1 MLSPKPQMN
10 LRNAKEYF
18 QEHLAVGDYYSQG
31 RSVAGEWLGK
41 GAGTL
46 GLSGAVKADD
56 FVSLCDN
63 FDPRTGQKLT
73 VRRKTTRIKR
83 HADGTTSEVA
93 NRRVFFDWAI
103 SPPKSVSIVAL
114 VGGDERILRAHDEA
128 VRLAVRELETFARTR
143 VRRGGA
149 SGDRETGN
157 LAVAVFRHETSRAL
171 DPHLHS
177 HCIVFNATH
186 DAVEGRWK
194 ALEAREMHE
203 ARKYVENVYY
213 HEMARSLRRCGYE
226 IENRPA
232 GDFVVIGVPEEL
244 SRTFSKRDAEID
256 ERLEKLLQE
265 RPELAG
271 RNVAEIRSNLAHDR
285 RSRKIP
291 HADPKALRADWHGQM
306 TWQERRSLR
315 RLCGRKERVRLSS
328 MDEDAALAWAEEHV
342 FDRRS
347 VVGEPELWRHA
358 LEYGRGCDFSVDDL
372 HAATR
377 RTPYIR
383 DKQTVTTRV
392 VLGRELEL
400 VEEARDGRNAS
411 SALIADWK
419 GDASLDEFQLAAAR
433 QILGS
438 HDRIMLFRGGAGTGK
453 SFTLRVV
460 HDALLRHGH
469 AVHVLAPQ
477 RQQVQGLA
485 DDGMAGARTVSEF
498 LTKRTLEQGAVV
510 IVDEAGQIGAKQMLD
525 LVTLVRRNGGRL
537 VLSGDTRQH
546 GPVEASDALLAMEK
560 YGRLRPAE
568 LNEIRRQDPKRA
580 RDKAER
586 QRIMEHRAA
595 VGEASE
601 GDIAGSFDR
610 LDAMG
615 AVVECPVDDQQTEL
629 ARHFLELTRTGESAL
644 IVSPTWGEVNRV
656 NAEVR
661 RVLQTENRIG
671 SEEWSLVA
679 LRALDLTEAQK
690 RDARYYADDAVI
702 AFNQSFRGIP
712 KGDTGSLLAMLSDGV
727 AVETADR
734 VRIVPFAE
742 TGKFTVCR
750 KENIALCQGD
760 RLQLKANARA
770 VKGKRLANGEL
781 VTVKRVE
788 KSGRI
793 RLEDGRIL
801 PTDYR
806 RFVHGYAVTS
816 YASQGKTVDH
826 VLFSDAGVKAAT
838 NDGQWYVTISRG
850 RRSVR
855 IFTPDKEALRENVT
869 RSGQRRLAME
879 LAQSTTKAVDK
890 KRNVLRLLWD
900 GIIRNRARKFLRG
913 VRKRREES
921 IRQEQVRRESL
932 HAKRV
937 RRKNVRITPPEHR
950 RGRGQSI

>member
-1 MLSPKPQMN
+1 MRAMLSPKPQMN

-18 QEHLAVGDYYSQG
+18 QEHLAVGDYYSEG
-31 RSVAGEWLGK
+31 RAVAGEWLGK
-41 GAGTL
+41 GAETL
-46 GLSGAVKADD
+46 GLSGVVKSGE
-56 FVSLCDN
+56 FVALCEN
-63 FDPRTGQKLT
+63 LDPRTGQKLT
-73 VRRKTTRIKR
+73 ARHKTTRMKR
-83 HADGTTSEVA
+83 HEDGTTRDVA
-93 NRRVFFDWAI
+93 NRRVFFDWTI

-114 VGGDERILRAHDEA
+114 VGGDERILHAHDEA
-128 VRLAVRELETFARTR
+128 VRLAVRELETFSRAR

-149 SGDRETGN
+149 SDDRETGN
-157 LAVAVFRHETSRAL
+157 LAVATFRHDTSRAL

-186 DAVEGRWK
+186 DAAEGRWK

-213 HEMARSLRRCGYE
+213 HEMARALRRCGYE
-226 IENRPA
+226 IENRAA
-232 GDFVVIGVPEEL
+232 GDFVVVGVPEEL
-244 SRTFSKRDAEID
+244 SRKFSKRDAEID
-256 ERLEKLLQE
+256 AQLKQLLAE

-271 RNVAEIRSNLAHDR
+271 RNVAEIRSHLAHDK
-285 RSRKIP
+285 RSRKITG
-291 HADPKALRADWHGQM
+291 ADPQSLREDWQRQM
-306 TWQERRSLR
+306 TREEQRLLR
-315 RLCGRKERVRLSS
+315 HLCGRKESVRSS
-328 MDEDAALAWAEEHV
+328 PVGEDGALRWAEEHV

-347 VVGEPELWRHA
+347 VVSEQELWRHA
-358 LEYGRGCDFSVDDL
+358 LEHGRGGEFSADDL
-372 HAATR
+372 RAATH
-377 RTPYIR
+377 RTPYVR
-383 DKQTVTTRV
+383 QEGKLTTAT
-392 VLGRELEL
+392 VLGRELQL
-400 VEEARDGRNAS
+400 VGEAKDGRGA
-411 SALIADWK
+411 AGVLLPGWD

-498 LTKRTLEQGAVV
+498 LTRRTLERGAVV

-525 LVTLVRRNGGRL
+525 LVKLVRKQGGRL
-537 VLSGDTRQH
+537 LLSGDTRQH
-546 GPVEASDALLAMEK
+546 GPVEASDALLAMER
-560 YGRLRPAE
+560 YGRLHPAE
-568 LNEIRRQDPKRA
+568 LNEIRRQDPSRA
-580 RDKAER
+580 RDKEER
-586 QRIMEHRAA
+586 QRIAAYRAA
-595 VGEASE
+595 VRAASE
-601 GDIAGSFDR
+601 GEIGGSFDR

-615 AVVECPVDDQQTEL
+615 AVVECPANDQQAEL
-629 ARHFLELTRTGESAL
+629 ARHFLALTRTGESAL

-661 RVLQTENRIG
+661 RALQAEGRLD
-671 SEEWSLVA
+671 SKEWQVTA
-679 LRALDLTEAQK
+679 LRAVDLTEAQK
-690 RDARYYADDAVI
+690 RDARHYGDGAVV
-702 AFNQSFRGIP
+702 AFNQSFAGIP
-712 KGDTGSLLAMLSDGV
+712 KGATGRLLAVLSDGV

-750 KENIALCQGD
+750 KEDLSVCQGD
-760 RLQLKANARA
+760 RLQLKANARTL
-770 VKGKRLANGEL
+770 KGERLANGEL

-793 RLEDGRIL
+793 RLVDGRIL
-801 PTDYR
+801 PPDYR

-869 RSGQRRLAME
+869 RSGKRELAME
-879 LAQSTTKAVDK
+879 LTRTTAHAVAGR
-890 KRNVLRLLWD
+890 RNVLSLGAAALRRVWASIRL
-900 GIIRNRARKFLRG
+900 NRRIEETETS
-913 VRKRREES
+913 RKRH
-921 IRQEQVRRESL
+921 RQRT
-932 HAKRV
+932 
-937 RRKNVRITPPEHR
+937 RITHPGH
-950 RGRGQSI
+950 GRGQGI

>member
-1 MLSPKPQMN
+1 MN

-18 QEHLAVGDYYSQG
+18 QEHLAVGDYYSQS

-41 GAGTL
+41 GAGAL
-46 GLSGAVKADD
+46 GLSGKVKADD

-63 FDPRTGQKLT
+63 LNPRTGQKLT

-83 HADGTTSEVA
+83 HEDGTTSEVA

-114 VGGDERILRAHDEA
+114 VGGDERTLRAHDEA

-157 LAVAVFRHETSRAL
+157 LAMAVFRHETSRAL

-186 DAVEGRWK
+186 DPVECRWK

-203 ARKYVENVYY
+203 ARKYVECVYY
-213 HEMARSLRRCGYE
+213 HEMARALRRCGYE

-232 GDFVVIGVPEEL
+232 GDFVVVGVPEEL
-244 SRTFSKRDAEID
+244 SRKFSKRDAEID
-256 ERLEKLLQE
+256 ERLRKLLEE
-265 RPELAG
+265 RPGLAG
-271 RNVAEIRSNLAHDR
+271 RNVAEIRSHLAHDR
-285 RSRKIP
+285 RARKIP
-291 HADPKALRADWHGQM
+291 HADPKALRDDWHGQM

-315 RLCGRKERVRLSS
+315 SLCGRKERVRPLPI
-328 MDEDAALAWAEEHV
+328 DEDAALSWAEEHV

-347 VVGEPELWRHA
+347 VVGEQELWRHA
-358 LEYGRGCDFSVDDL
+358 LEYGCGCDFSVDDL

-383 DKQTVTTRV
+383 DKQTVTTRA
-392 VLGRELEL
+392 VLGREYQL
-400 VEEARDGRNAS
+400 VEEAREGRGAAGALVPGWDGDS
-411 SALIADWK
+411 
-419 GDASLDEFQLAAAR
+419 SLDEFQLAAAR
-433 QILGS
+433 QLLGS

-460 HDALLRHGH
+460 HDALLRQGH

-477 RQQVQGLA
+477 RQQVEGLA

-498 LTKRTLEQGAVV
+498 LMRKEMERNAVV
-510 IVDEAGQIGAKQMLD
+510 MVDEAGQIGAKQMLD
-525 LVTLVRRNGGRL
+525 LVKLVRRHGGRL
-537 VLSGDTRQH
+537 LLSGDTRQH

-568 LNEIRRQDPKRA
+568 LNAIRRQDPKRA

-586 QRIMEHRAA
+586 KRIAAYRAA
-595 VGEASE
+595 VDDASE
-601 GDIAGSFDR
+601 GDITGSFDR

-615 AVVECPVDDQQTEL
+615 AVVECSADDQQTEL

-661 RVLQTENRIG
+661 RTLQASNRIG
-671 SEEWSLVA
+671 SEEWSLAA
-679 LRALDLTEAQK
+679 LRVFDLTEAQK

-702 AFNQSFRGIP
+702 AFNQSCRGIP
-712 KGDTGSLLAMLSDGV
+712 KGDTGRLLAVLPDGV

-750 KENIALCQGD
+750 KEDMALCQGD

-770 VKGKRLANGEL
+770 VKGERLANGEL

-793 RLEDGRIL
+793 QLEDGRIL
-801 PTDYR
+801 PPDYR

-826 VLFSDAGVKAAT
+826 VLFSDAGAKAAT

-855 IFTPDKEALRENVT
+855 IFTPDKEVLRKNVT
-869 RSGQRRLAME
+869 RSGQRQLAME
-879 LAQSTTKAVDK
+879 LTESMVKTLGK
-890 KRNVLRLLWD
+890 KRHSLRLLWD
-900 GIIRNRARKFLRG
+900 GIAQNRGLKFIREA
-913 VRKRREES
+913 RKRRQESMREEKS
-921 IRQEQVRRESL
+921 RRENTR
-932 HAKRV
+932 A
-937 RRKNVRITPPEHR
+937 TPPDHR
-950 RGRGQSI
+950 RRRGQSI